1 MRNLNYQL
9 KQLCDRNRDGSF
21 TTRADRERILSHAA
35 NQLHQLGYP
44 HMNADSLR
52 PKHVE
57 ALVQQWKAEHI
68 SAGTMKN
75 RMSAMRWWAQKI
87 GKDNIIPRDN
97 ASYDIDKRTF
107 VTNISKAQVLDDAR
121 LAKITDPYTAMS
133 LRLQAAFGLRRE
145 ESIKIAPAWADGGDR
160 VKLKESWTKGGKYR
174 EIAIRTPE
182 QREVLNEA
190 KRVADGGSLIPTH
203 LRYRD
208 QLQRFRAQCDKAGI
222 HGVHGLRH
230 RYAQERYKQ
239 LTGWLSPT
247 CGGPRTSQ
255 LSAEQKQRDMS
266 ARLLLSEELG
276 HGREQITAVY
286 LGR

>member
-1 MRNLNYQL
+1 MRDLNYQL
-9 KQLCDRNRDGSF
+9 KQLCNRNRDGSYA
-21 TTRADRERILSHAA
+21 TQSDRARILSHVA
-35 NQLHQLGYP
+35 NQLHELGYR

-52 PKHVE
+52 PKHVD
-57 ALVQQWKAEHI
+57 ALIQQWKSEGI

-87 GKDNIIPRDN
+87 GKDNIIARDN
-97 ASYDIDKRTF
+97 RSYDIDKRKF
-107 VTNISKAQVLDDAR
+107 VTNISKATTLDSAR
-121 LAKITDPYTAMS
+121 LAKIADAYTAMS
-133 LRLQAAFGLRRE
+133 LRLQSAFGLRRE
-145 ESIKIAPAWADGGDR
+145 ESIKINPTWADGGDR
-160 VKLKESWTKGGKYR
+160 LKLKDTWTKGGKYR

-182 QREVLNEA
+182 QRTALNEA
-190 KRVADGGSLIPTH
+190 KRLAAGGSLIPAS

-230 RYAQERYKQ
+230 HYAQERYHQ
-239 LTGWLSPT
+239 LTGWQSPAR
-247 CGGPRTSQ
+247 GGPRSSQ
-255 LSAEQKQRDMS
+255 LTGEQKHRDLS
-266 ARLLLSEELG
+266 ARLLLSEEMG

>member
-1 MRNLNYQL
+1 MRDLNYQL
-9 KQLCDRNRDGSF
+9 KQLCDRNRDGSYA
-21 TTRADRERILSHAA
+21 TQSDRARILSHIA
-35 NQLHQLGYP
+35 NQLHDLGYR

-57 ALVQQWKAEHI
+57 ALLGQWKADAV

-87 GKDNIIPRDN
+87 GKDNIIARDN
-97 ASYDIDKRTF
+97 AAYCIDKRTF
-107 VTNISKAQVLDDAR
+107 VTNISKAKTLDDAC
-121 LAKITDPYTAMS
+121 LAKIADPYTAMS
-133 LRLQAAFGLRRE
+133 LRLQSAFGLRRE
-145 ESIKIAPAWADGGDR
+145 ESIKIVPSWADGGDR
-160 VKLKESWTKGGKYR
+160 LKLKDTWTKGGKYR

-182 QREVLNEA
+182 QRQVLNAA
-190 KRVADGGSLIPTH
+190 KWLATGGSLIPAG

-230 RYAQERYKQ
+230 RYAQERYRQ
-239 LTGWLSPT
+239 LTGWPSPN
-247 CGGPRTSQ
+247 CGGPRSSQ
-255 LSAEQKQRDMS
+255 LDIEKKERDLS
-266 ARLLLSEELG
+266 ARLLLSEEMG